1 MIMKILA
8 FVDVHEDMKALNKII
23 DKSKDVKLLVC
34 AGDLT
39 VFEHNMDLMLST
51 LNSIGKPILI
61 IPGNHETSTN
71 LRKAC
76 SLFKNMIYMHK
87 RSYEVEN
94 YLFLGHGRGGFSTNN
109 PNFEKIAKIFSKK
122 ITKEKTIILISHE
135 PPYGTKLDFI
145 GGHCGS
151 KPLRKFIDNNHLNLV
166 VCGHLHEN
174 RNKIDKV
181 NNTLIINPGPYGK
194 IIKI

>member
-1 MIMKILA
+1 MKILA

-39 VFEHNMDLMLST
+39 VFEQNMDLMLSM
-51 LNSIGKPILI
+51 LNNTGKPVLM

-76 SLFKNMIYMHK
+76 SLFKNIIYLHK
-87 RSYEVEN
+87 RSYEVAN
-94 YLFLGHGRGGFSTNN
+94 YLFLGHGGGGFSTHN
-109 PNFEKIAKIFSKK
+109 PQFEKIAKVFSKK
-122 ITKEKTIILISHE
+122 ITKEKITILVSHE

-145 GGHCGS
+145 NGHCGS
-151 KPLRKFIDNNHLNLV
+151 KSLRKFIDKNPLKLV
-166 VCGHLHEN
+166 ICGHLHEN
-174 RNKIDKV
+174 KNKIDKI
-181 NNTLIINPGPYGK
+181 NGALIINPGPYGK